1 MNGYSPLPTGKK
13 TTISKKDRYS
23 PSKYIELY
31 KEELKLLSEESRI
44 QNIYKMYTQV
54 RLGKGRKG
62 EDIAEASSAAEAP
75 LDESPFDF
83 SAYLRQMRD
92 SKQRHIQIL
101 GRFFYAKG
109 LIFDNDAQVQAAI
122 RRHLRPAKNLAG
134 FSNDQIDGAIQ
145 KVERQYP
152 DIEWTLET
160 LVKVLTK

>member
-1 MNGYSPLPTGKK
+1 
-13 TTISKKDRYS
+13 
-23 PSKYIELY
+23 
-31 KEELKLLSEESRI
+31 
-44 QNIYKMYTQV
+44 
-54 RLGKGRKG
+54 
-62 EDIAEASSAAEAP
+62 
-75 LDESPFDF
+75 
-83 SAYLRQMRD
+83 MRD